1 MLRAACGL
9 DVPALL
15 TLEEAL
21 FPNSM
26 TERMLQH
33 ELHRGQ
39 GWVVEVDEQVVG
51 YILVRSDEGL
61 LDITRLGVAGTAR
74 RKGVAKRLLERALAE
89 PGDVVLTVKKD
100 NGPAITLYR
109 KYGFEIVAHL
119 AAAHAWVMKLTR
131 ASM

>member
-9 DVPALL
+9 DIPALL
-15 TLEEAL
+15 ALEDAL

-39 GWVVEVDEQVVG
+39 GWVAEVDDELVG
-51 YILVRSDEGL
+51 YILVRRDESL
-61 LDITRLGVAGTAR
+61 LDITRLGVVEKVR
-74 RKGVAKRLLERALAE
+74 RQGVAKQLLERALSE

-100 NGPAITLYR
+100 NAPAIALYR
-109 KYGFEIVAHL
+109 RYGFEIVAHL